1 MELVY
6 TSQKSNFDP
15 AKRYRNPEYF
25 ERPEAG
31 VAKVT
36 VIGDWPAVIEA
47 YKAANVEVAVVKMVK
62 PKKVAANKPAV
73 KRIITVAEVA
83 DGKWVLNTDGKRLGD
98 PFDSQDLA
106 EAEVKRLT
114 EAE

>member
-36 VIGDWPAVIEA
+36 VIDDWPAVAEA
-47 YKAANVEVAVVKMVK
+47 YKAANVEVAIVKTAK
-62 PKKVAANKPAV
+62 PKKAAANKSAV
-73 KRIITVAEVA
+73 KRIITVVEVA
-83 DGKWVLNTDGKRLGD
+83 DGKWALNADGKVLGD